1 MTCEEKEKIKR
12 ECKNFILQHYYF
24 CSTCFMLKERD
35 CQRILNYL
43 CSGKGVIPYEIINSF
58 DSLNIAQS
66 IWKCDENTSPLW
78 SQKNKKQKE
87 IPCLQTFEL
96 ILKNLS
102 DEDKTG
108 HLFIVDKRS
117 VIQLLAVL

>member
-24 CSTCFMLKERD
+24 CNTCFMLKERD

-43 CSGKGVIPYEIINSF
+43 CSGKGVIPYKIINSF

-66 IWKCDENTSPLW
+66 IWKCHEKTSPLQL
-78 SQKNKKQKE
+78 QKQKQKE
-87 IPCLQTFEL
+87 IPCLRTFKL

-102 DEDKTG
+102 DEDKTR